1 MMKKRKRTILIIL
14 LMVIVLAVVVGS
26 VLTYTY
32 NHKLP
37 SAADDA
43 LTRYMEA
50 FKNGTKDASQYA
62 HFKNEEVRETY
73 EGAGTVLYD
82 YRIEKITRI
91 NDKLFA
97 LTVLVKTNR
106 TDEAYMR
113 VYNFVGYIN
122 DSWIFINGV
131 GNIPEEICYN
141 LNREAYMYR

>member
-1 MMKKRKRTILIIL
+1 MRI
-14 LMVIVLAVVVGS
+14 
-26 VLTYTY
+26 
-32 NHKLP
+32 P
-37 SAADDA
+37 
-43 LTRYMEA
+43 
-50 FKNGTKDASQYA
+50 Q
-62 HFKNEEVRETY
+62 Y

-82 YRIEKITRI
+82 YRIENITRI

-106 TDEAYMR
+106 TDESYMR

-141 LNREAYMYR
+141 LDREAYMYR